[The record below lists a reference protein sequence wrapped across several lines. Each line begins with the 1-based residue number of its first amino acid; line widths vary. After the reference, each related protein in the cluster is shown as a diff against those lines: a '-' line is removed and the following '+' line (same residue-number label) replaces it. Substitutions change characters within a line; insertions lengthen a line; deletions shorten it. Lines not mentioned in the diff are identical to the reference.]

1 MERRNKGQKIPRRA
15 IVQLGT
21 GLTLVTAAVVGVTL
35 LVDGGAET
43 TTIAFVD
50 TDVGM
55 GVSIEDIE
63 VRFLEVPTDSSLF
76 YWLGEED
83 WESLSE
89 TVTNRPLRKGDVVS
103 RRDFS
108 LPYNSDVTGIALDLS
123 IGQPAW
129 LTPGQRVTLWVAP
142 PSSENSYSAPRVV
155 SANVLIESVTKDDGF
170 ASDGLS
176 RQVSVLVGS
185 QDISDVLHALANR
198 YFLTLVP
205 HV

>member
-1 MERRNKGQKIPRRA
+1 MKRQNKGRRIPRSA
-15 IVQLGT
+15 LVQLGT
-21 GLTLVTAAVVGVTL
+21 GLTLVTAAVAGVTL

-43 TTIAFVD
+43 TTIAVVD
-50 TDVGM
+50 TEVGM

-63 VRFLEVPTDSSLF
+63 VRFLEVPSDTSLLSP
-76 YWLGEED
+76 LGEED
-83 WESLSE
+83 WGLLSE

-176 RQVSVLVGS
+176 RQVSVLMGS
-185 QDISDVLHALANR
+185 QDIPDVLHALANR

>member
-1 MERRNKGQKIPRRA
+1 M
-15 IVQLGT
+15 
-21 GLTLVTAAVVGVTL
+21 VTAAVVGVTL

-103 RRDFS
+103 HRDFS

-170 ASDGLS
+170 ASEGLS

-185 QDISDVLHALANR
+185 QDIPDVLHALANK

>member
-1 MERRNKGQKIPRRA
+1 MKRQNKGRRIPRRA
-15 IVQLGT
+15 LVQLGT
-21 GLTLVTAAVVGVTL
+21 GLTLVTAAVAGVTL

-185 QDISDVLHALANR
+185 QDIPDVLHALANR